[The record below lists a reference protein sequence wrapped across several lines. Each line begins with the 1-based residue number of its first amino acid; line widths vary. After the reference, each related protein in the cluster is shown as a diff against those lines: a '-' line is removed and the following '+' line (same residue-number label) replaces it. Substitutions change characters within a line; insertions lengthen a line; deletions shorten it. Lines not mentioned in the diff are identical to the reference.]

1 MEGPL
6 EGQREAEHK
15 MNTFKF
21 GRYTM
26 DWLSPYMTQHPE
38 LPVFLAIGIGY
49 WIGKFKLKGVG
60 FGPVTGSLIAGL
72 LIGYLFHVP
81 VADTAKQFLF
91 MLFMFGIGYSAG
103 PGFVRGVQDGGW
115 RWVALGVVIPVAGV
129 LTAFVMARVLNLE
142 LGYAAGMMSG
152 ALTESPVIGTA
163 SEAIRSLPLPGEEKE
178 RLIRQIPVADALTYI
193 FGTFGVI
200 FFCSYIGPWLLRLD
214 LKAEALKLEAA
225 MGMDRDRHNLNS
237 AWRMFELRAY
247 RLDPSYSVVGR
258 TIAQAEAMAQPARLF
273 IERIRRD
280 ASIVEA
286 QPDTILAAG
295 DVVAV
300 IGLNETL
307 VGTLAPQAE
316 EVFDRELL
324 DIGQSSL
331 EVEITRREIAGTTI
345 DALRADPELIRGVFV
360 RAIRRGG
367 QDVPVAP
374 GTVLQRGDTLTLF
387 GLTPTVERVAQRL
400 GNVARAPQHTDF
412 VALGLAI
419 FTGALLGLALAF
431 PVGGLHIALGS
442 SVAVL
447 LMGLAMGW
455 RNSTHPE
462 FAFIPA
468 GAIEFMKSIGLAA
481 FVAMIGLKAGPV
493 FVDAI
498 REIGLQVFL
507 GGIVVTL
514 VPQLVGLLVGR
525 YLLGLNPLLLLGA
538 LAGAQTMTAGLAALQ
553 ERSESPVAVIGYS
566 STVAFGHILISIG
579 GTALIWMLS

>member
-1 MEGPL
+1 
-6 EGQREAEHK
+6 
-15 MNTFKF
+15 
-21 GRYTM
+21 M
-26 DWLSPYMTQHPE
+26 DWLTPYMTQHPE

-115 RWVALGVVIPVAGV
+115 RWVALGVVIPATGV
-129 LTAFVMARVLNLE
+129 LTAFVMARLLNLE

-163 SEAIRSLPLPGEEKE
+163 SEAIRSLPLPIEDKE

-214 LKAEALKLEAA
+214 LKAEALKLEVA
-225 MGMDRDRHNLNS
+225 MGMDRDRQAGTS

-247 RLDPSYSVVGR
+247 RLGPSYSVVGR
-258 TIAQAEAMAQPARLF
+258 TIAQAEVMAQPARLF

-286 QPDTILAAG
+286 RPDTILRAG

-300 IGLNETL
+300 IALNETL
-307 VGTLAPQAE
+307 VGTLGPQAE

-331 EVEITRREIAGTTI
+331 EVEITQRDIAGMTI
-345 DALRADPELIRGVFV
+345 DALRAAPELIRGVFV
-360 RAIRRGG
+360 RAVKRGG
-367 QDVPVAP
+367 QDLPVAP
-374 GTVLQRGDTLTLF
+374 GTVLQRGDKLTVF
-387 GLTPTVERVAQRL
+387 GLTPTVERVVQRL
-400 GNVARAPQHTDF
+400 GKVAHPPQHTDF

-498 REIGLQVFL
+498 QQIGLQVFL
-507 GGIVVTL
+507 GGIMVTL

>member
-1 MEGPL
+1 
-6 EGQREAEHK
+6 
-15 MNTFKF
+15 MN
-21 GRYTM
+21 
-26 DWLSPYMTQHPE
+26 WLTPYITQHPE
-38 LPVFLAIGIGY
+38 IPIFLAIGIGY

-72 LIGYLFHVP
+72 LIGHFFQVP
-81 VADTAKQFLF
+81 ISDTAKQFLF

-115 RWVALGVVIPVAGV
+115 RWIALGALIPVTGI
-129 LTAFVMARVLNLE
+129 LTSFVIARLLELE

-163 SEAIRSLPLPGEEKE
+163 SEAIRSLPLPIAEKE
-178 RLIRQIPVADALTYI
+178 RLIKQIPIADALTYI

-214 LKAEALKLEAA
+214 LKTEALKLEAV
-225 MGMDRDRHNLNS
+225 MGIDRDRQNVTS
-237 AWRMFELRAY
+237 SWRMFELRAY
-247 RLDPSYSVVGR
+247 RLDLSYSVVGR
-258 TIAQAEAMAQPARLF
+258 TIAEAEAMAQPARLF

-286 QPDTILAAG
+286 TPDTILQAD

-331 EVEITRREIAGTTI
+331 EVEITRREIAGMTI
-345 DALRADPELIRGVFV
+345 QALRADPESIRGVFV
-360 RAIRRGG
+360 RAIRRAG

-374 GTVLQRGDTLTLF
+374 GTVLQRGDKLTLF
-387 GLTPTVERVAQRL
+387 GLTPTVERVAPRL
-400 GNVARAPQHTDF
+400 GNVGHPPQHTDF
-412 VALGLAI
+412 VVLGLAI
-419 FTGALLGLALAF
+419 FAGALLGVVLAF

-455 RNSTHPE
+455 RNSIHPG

-468 GAIEFMKSIGLAA
+468 GATDFMTSIGLTA

-498 REIGLQVFL
+498 QEVGLKVFL

-553 ERSESPVAVIGYS
+553 ERSDSPVAVIGYS
-566 STVAFGHILISIG
+566 STVAFGHILISLG